1 MVGTPLS
8 HCQQPWISEGNENSN
23 VWFVYKCRTFFIC
36 LVSSHVTSAR
46 TERPRSGRAAMIR
59 QRNWKCSLLSSRMM
73 IRCEKAVFDHHK
85 PRHHAR
91 LGASRCEPCEYA
103 LQLTAGARR
112 RGRGPAF
119 SVEGGREGYTTATPA
134 SRKLVT
140 LPSLVICYARGHS
153 ASRGRGW
160 EREKRGAIKAASPR
174 PVAFSSAL
182 GSCR

>member
-119 SVEGGREGYTTATPA
+119 SVEGGVHDGDAGISKA
-134 SRKLVT
+134 
-140 LPSLVICYARGHS
+140 CYATVLGNLLRAGALCLS
-153 ASRGRGW
+153 WPWLGK
-160 EREKRGAIKAASPR
+160 REKRR
-174 PVAFSSAL
+174 D
-182 GSCR
+182 